1 MTALPLDSLISS
13 TWFFLNSFYEQKPSL
28 NIFDFIQFSQTSSP
42 RVLVDDQSD
51 SECCFLA
58 IEFPENLR
66 QCEASLTAHRTQT
79 LSVICEEV
87 SHFFHLVNAAQH
99 MTRVSVLQL
108 EALGEIDRFVCF
120 LHWNAFFPDLSLLQK
135 IDNCSDAVELLFE
148 RRLFKTP
155 HKELY
160 IDAEDLAFYHLRRAF
175 SHCWTQRY
183 FDASQFDLRARKY
196 ILALAENRSDHLL
209 SA

>member
-1 MTALPLDSLISS
+1 MTALLVDSLISS
-13 TWFFLNSFYEQKPSL
+13 SWIFLNSFYKQQPTL

-51 SECCFLA
+51 SENCFLA
-58 IEFPENLR
+58 IEFPETLKQSEENL
-66 QCEASLTAHRTQT
+66 TTHRTQT

-87 SHFFHLVNAAQH
+87 SHFFHLVNAAQR
-99 MTRVSVLQL
+99 MSRVSLLQL

-120 LHWNAFFPDLSLLQK
+120 LHWNAFFPDLSVLQK

-148 RRLFKTP
+148 RRHFEAP
-155 HKELY
+155 QKELY
-160 IDAEDLAFYHLRRAF
+160 IDAEALAFYHLRRAF

-196 ILALAENRSDHLL
+196 ILALAENRSDQLL